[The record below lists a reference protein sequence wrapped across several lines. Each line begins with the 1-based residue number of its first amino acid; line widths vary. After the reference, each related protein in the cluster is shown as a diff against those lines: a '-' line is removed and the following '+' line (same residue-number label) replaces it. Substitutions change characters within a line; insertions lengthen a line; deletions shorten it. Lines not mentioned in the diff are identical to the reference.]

1 VRKYPPINSASI
13 VIENIV
19 KTSDPEW
26 REYHMKILYDGKQ
39 ALLALSVKTGREAME
54 PEIPPCRAELV
65 EVAQALAT
73 VAGSR
78 AGILWQQ

>member
-1 VRKYPPINSASI
+1 VKEYPPINSASI

-19 KTSDPEW
+19 KMSDPEW

-39 ALLALSVKTGREAME
+39 ALLAVPVKTGREATE
-54 PEIPPCRAELV
+54 PANPLCREELAQ
-65 EVAQALAT
+65 VAQALAA
-73 VAGSR
+73 VAGSK